1 MNTRSILLLLAIT
14 CGSIEAVA
22 GPPQKDRN
30 QARVTI
36 YVLGPVSHPGKQSV
50 KPDSS
55 VNEVIEAA
63 GGADDDIHF
72 GKCRI
77 IRGKNEIQIKR
88 DDFDKSRSGRWR
100 MFQANDVI
108 MLSFW
113 RFSME

>member
-1 MNTRSILLLLAIT
+1 MNSGSILLLLTIVF
-14 CGSIEAVA
+14 GSVAAFA
-22 GPPQKDRN
+22 GPQQRDGN

-36 YVLGPVSHPGKQSV
+36 YVLGPVSYPGKQSV